1 MKICRLRKDCKVF
14 DRDDEDLSVLT
25 VQLSLVLV
33 IVVAI
38 VLLLVQGMY
47 GMKGSEK
54 NLRGECT

>member
-38 VLLLVQGMY
+38 VLRSVQGVY

>member
-25 VQLSLVLV
+25 VLVLVLV